1 MLESKNVAARVGSG
15 GP

>member
-1 MLESKNVAARVGSG
+1 MLESKNVAARVGNG